1 MKLQSELDECN
12 MELSNARNSVVNHE
26 LALNDRIKHV
36 DEQNK
41 TIQTLKTENLALRND
56 ISLIKS
62 KLENTSNTTTKEI
75 DSMNEILAS
84 KKNVLG
90 EKEQELS
97 RVKMELDS
105 RNLEQ
110 NRLQISQ
117 KYALDDLKLKED
129 EVNKLTEKNQ
139 ILNNELL
146 NGKLSRMELE
156 HETKASKG
164 KHSELVNEIEIY
176 KKELEDLK
184 DKCS

>member
-1 MKLQSELDECN
+1 M
-12 MELSNARNSVVNHE
+12 
-26 LALNDRIKHV
+26 
-36 DEQNK
+36 
-41 TIQTLKTENLALRND
+41 
-56 ISLIKS
+56 
-62 KLENTSNTTTKEI
+62 
-75 DSMNEILAS
+75 
-84 KKNVLG
+84 
-90 EKEQELS
+90 
-97 RVKMELDS
+97 
-105 RNLEQ
+105 
-110 NRLQISQ
+110 QISQ

-176 KKELEDLK
+176 KKELDDLK